1 MKRIIICAV
10 FAVCIVS
17 LLLVQG
23 CEKLEQPTYSQTFF
37 RIATIKIK
45 NDEARLYTDKLH
57 ENFYPKNLKTAEDV
71 YNLGLVNNQHIIAV
85 LTVDAVGTMD
95 NNSITLNAFARLD
108 TTRCEGQKPSET
120 LNNYYYFTPYD
131 FDRMVTDSINYPSY
145 IYPRV
150 WAEGHVIFVTPTY
163 FVPSEKDKAE
173 FHLYP
178 FDVQGDTLMMRLYS
192 DIPECD
198 KALYPY
204 VYFQTLLSIDV
215 SSVRENADNP
225 TEQILRDTIWA
236 RLDRLKEQNKKEI
249 TVTVC
254 TPDSLRA
261 KNSKNPNGDYNQKE
275 PCDPVSIKVPLDF

>member
-17 LLLVQG
+17 AFFIQG

-37 RIATIKIK
+37 RIATVKIK
-45 NDEARLYTDKLH
+45 NDQASLYTDKLH
-57 ENFYPKNLKTAEDV
+57 ESFFPKNLKTAEDV

-95 NNSITLNAFARLD
+95 NNSITLNAYARID
-108 TTRCEGQKPSET
+108 TTRCEGQEPSET
-120 LNNYYYFTPYD
+120 FNNYYYFTPYD
-131 FDRMVTDSINYPSY
+131 FDRMVTDSVNYPSY

-150 WAEGHVIFVTPTY
+150 WAEGHLMHITPTY
-163 FVPSEKDKAE
+163 FVPSGTDKAE

-198 KALYPY
+198 ASLYPNT
-204 VYFQTLLSIDV
+204 YFQTLLSIDV
-215 SSVRENADNP
+215 SSVRDSADNP

-236 RLDRLKEQNKKEI
+236 RLDRLKELNKEKI

-261 KNSKNPNGDYNQKE
+261 KNSKNPNGEYKQ
-275 PCDPVSIKVPLDF
+275 PIPGPSVSIKVPLDF